1 MMIHVVKQDNVMHDG
16 FQDATSA
23 DEQPKARYVT
33 FKVFCCW
40 VVWMMSS
47 EMNSLLI
54 MMIYIVKQDNVLHGE
69 WFYCRS

>member
-1 MMIHVVKQDNVMHDG
+1 MMIYVVKQDNVMHDG

-23 DEQPKARYVT
+23 DERPKARYVT

-47 EMNSLLI
+47 EMNGVLI
-54 MMIYIVKQDNVLHGE
+54 MMIYIVKQDNVMHDALQVK
-69 WFYCRS
+69 